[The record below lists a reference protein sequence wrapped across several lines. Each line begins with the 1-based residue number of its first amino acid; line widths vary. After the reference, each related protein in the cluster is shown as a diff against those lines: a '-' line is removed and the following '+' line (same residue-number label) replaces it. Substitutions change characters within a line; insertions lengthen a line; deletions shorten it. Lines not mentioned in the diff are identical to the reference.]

1 MPAKT
6 ANPIARI
13 EKSLIENLF
22 QAETITAI
30 TVITAAITL
39 RLVIIDLPVPIN
51 PTWSTHREIAVCPAR
66 DATVKSA
73 TGVYYTS
80 RFNTEEEAE
89 IYAEDWVK
97 KDE

>member
-1 MPAKT
+1 MRQLSKFFG
-6 ANPIARI
+6 NNNIEARVF
-13 EKSLIENLF
+13 KDENGYF
-22 QAETITAI
+22 
-30 TVITAAITL
+30 
-39 RLVIIDLPVPIN
+39 
-51 PTWSTHREIAVCPAR
+51 
-66 DATVKSA
+66 ATVKSE

>member
-1 MPAKT
+1 MRQLSKFFGS
-6 ANPIARI
+6 NNIEARVF
-13 EKSLIENLF
+13 KDENGYF
-22 QAETITAI
+22 
-30 TVITAAITL
+30 
-39 RLVIIDLPVPIN
+39 
-51 PTWSTHREIAVCPAR
+51 
-66 DATVKSA
+66 ATVKSA